1 MVHIRIVSGAK
12 RHLMFVHL
20 GKWEKLINF
29 EILFILK
36 MSSNDSV
43 AFLRASTNY
52 GKNTHLLYKEI
63 KCNALKQVV
72 KIQCFYEMNLLEN
85 SREKNG

>member
-1 MVHIRIVSGAK
+1 
-12 RHLMFVHL
+12 
-20 GKWEKLINF
+20 
-29 EILFILK
+29 

-72 KIQCFYEMNLLEN
+72 KIQCFYEMNILEN
-85 SREKNG
+85 SRE